1 MNRRAFTL
9 IELLV
14 VIAIISML
22 MSILLPALGKAREA
36 ARRMKDSTNIRSIM
50 QSLVMFG
57 NTNQERYPTPSELD
71 RGDSTI
77 PAGSYLCSAEKDN
90 VGNIM
95 SLLVY
100 NGYVPA
106 QLLINPNE
114 NNFAIAPDKEYEGRF
129 PSRAAVPAAA
139 VFDPGLSSHPGEQ
152 GTTGLPQGG
161 RRQGGAFGNISYA
174 ISPPFGP
181 RAARYRATYDTS
193 EAFISDRGP
202 MYDGQPG
209 VWRLRAGV
217 SGTES
222 LRLKVFGSPNAWEGN
237 VGYNDTHVSFETQ
250 PDPEITSITYS
261 QAINGRRTLGDN
273 LFVNEDD
280 MGDNI
285 GDQFASFG
293 STGLLKLYGN
303 VYCTPTTG
311 VVITPFVD

>member
-1 MNRRAFTL
+1 MHRRAFTL

-22 MSILLPALGKAREA
+22 ISILLPALGKAREA

-50 QSLVMFG
+50 QGLVMFG
-57 NTNQERYPTPSELD
+57 NTNDERYPLPSQLD
-71 RGDSTI
+71 RADSTI
-77 PAGSYLCSAEKDN
+77 PTGSYICSAEKDN

-95 SLLVY
+95 SILVY
-100 NGYVPA
+100 NAYVPP

-114 NNFAIAPDKEYEGRF
+114 NNFAISADKEFEARF
-129 PSRAAVPAAA
+129 PSRAAIPAAA
-139 VFDPGLSSHPGEQ
+139 VFDPGLSSHPGEA
-152 GTTGLPQGG
+152 GTTGLPQLG
-161 RRQGGAFGNISYA
+161 RRGGGTTGNVSYA

-181 RAARYRATYDTS
+181 RGARFRSTYDAT
-193 EAFISDRGP
+193 EAFIADRGP
-202 MYDGQPG
+202 MYDGTPG
-209 VWRLRAGV
+209 AWRLRSGV

-250 PDPEITSITYS
+250 PDPEITSLTYS
-261 QAINGRRTLGDN
+261 QPINGRRTLGDN

-280 MGDNI
+280 LGDNI

-293 STGLLKLYGN
+293 GTAMLKLYGN
-303 VYCTPTTG
+303 VYCTPNTG
-311 VVITPFVD
+311 VVITPFID